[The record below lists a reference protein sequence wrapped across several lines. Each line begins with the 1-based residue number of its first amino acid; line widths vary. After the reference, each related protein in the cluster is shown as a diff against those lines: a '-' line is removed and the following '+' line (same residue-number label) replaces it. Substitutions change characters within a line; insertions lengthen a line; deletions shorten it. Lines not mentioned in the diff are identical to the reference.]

1 MYSTPLDWTETLR
14 YFDWKCH
21 SNVSDTSYENLHTKL
36 TTSGFTIN
44 SLHATRCF
52 LQEQLG
58 ISVQLFHRCINN
70 YMVFIDKDHLRRNCR
85 FCKTPRFFNEN
96 AENPDDEWFPDVGSY
111 AHLHPRAL
119 YSYIPLI
126 PRLKLLYANPEYS
139 LKMRYPSTL
148 TEKPW
153 DDGIRDMWEGNA
165 MRFWKRKGFFT
176 DERTVALH
184 FSTDGVQLFRNS
196 TQEVWPFLILNL
208 NLAPEERSNPS
219 DVQSNMKIRHRQL
232 LAPGIVSWAIPTQRS
247 RFLSH
252 SLSPRTR
259 NSPPWS
265 PCI

>member
-1 MYSTPLDWTETLR
+1 MSATHLTKTFAKNSQPPVLPSTASMQLDAFYKNNSVLG
-14 YFDWKCH
+14 
-21 SNVSDTSYENLHTKL
+21 SNSSTAVSKTAWFSLIRI
-36 TTSGFTIN
+36 TSGETVHFAKLRDFSTRMQKTQMTSG
-44 SLHATRCF
+44 SLI
-52 LQEQLG
+52 L
-58 ISVQLFHRCINN
+58 
-70 YMVFIDKDHLRRNCR
+70 DH
-85 FCKTPRFFNEN
+85 THI
-96 AENPDDEWFPDVGSY
+96 Y
-111 AHLHPRAL
+111 IPRAL

-126 PRLKLLYANPEYS
+126 PQLKLLYANPEYS

-208 NLAPEERSNPS
+208 NLPPEEWFNPS
-219 DVQSNMKIRHRQL
+219 YVQSNMKIQHRQL
-232 LAPGIVSWAIPTQRS
+232 LAPGIVSQAIPTQKS
-247 RFLSH
+247 RFLSY
-252 SLSPRTR
+252 SLSSRTR

-265 PCI
+265 SCI